1 MYKGIGS
8 ILGNEIER
16 KMMDSRIDEILKI
29 TSLVPTQEM
38 KPTPAPR
45 VLPKTTGKDDE
56 IDYNYARENYY
67 NLIERN
73 QDAVEE
79 MLEIAKQSEN
89 ARSFEVVGQ
98 LIKAGL
104 DANESLMKLHKTKKE
119 LSAEKSGPTQ
129 VTNAL
134 FVGSTAELQKLLKSK
149 LKKTK

>member
-1 MYKGIGS
+1 MKA
-8 ILGNEIER
+8 
-16 KMMDSRIDEILKI
+16 DTRIDEILEI
-29 TSLVPTQEM
+29 TSLVPSSEM
-38 KPTPAPR
+38 KPEPSPR
-45 VLPKTTGKDDE
+45 VIPQKNGKDDD

-89 ARSFEVVGQ
+89 ARAFEVVGQ
-98 LIKAGL
+98 LIKSGL
-104 DANESLMKLHKTKKE
+104 DANEALMKLHKTKKE
-119 LSAEKSGPTQ
+119 LNVEKGPTQ

-149 LKKTK
+149 LKETK

>member
-1 MYKGIGS
+1 M
-8 ILGNEIER
+8 NN
-16 KMMDSRIDEILKI
+16 DNRIDEILEI
-29 TSLVPTQEM
+29 TSLVPSSEI
-38 KPTPAPR
+38 KPESSAR
-45 VLPKTTGKDDE
+45 VIPQNGKDDD
-56 IDYNYARENYY
+56 IDYNYTRGNYY

-79 MLEIAKQSEN
+79 MLEIAKQSEH

-98 LIKAGL
+98 LIRAGL
-104 DANESLMKLHKTKKE
+104 EANDALMSLHKTKKE

-149 LKKTK
+149 LKEEK

>member
-1 MYKGIGS
+1 
-8 ILGNEIER
+8 
-16 KMMDSRIDEILKI
+16 MDNRIDEILEI
-29 TSLVPTQEM
+29 TSLVPTSEL
-38 KPTPAPR
+38 KPEPTSR
-45 VLPKTTGKDDE
+45 VIPKTGGKDDE

-79 MLEIAKQSEN
+79 MLEIAKQSEH

-104 DANESLMKLHKTKKE
+104 DANEALMKLHKTKKE

-149 LKKTK
+149 LKETK

>member
-1 MYKGIGS
+1 M
-8 ILGNEIER
+8 NN
-16 KMMDSRIDEILKI
+16 DNRIDEILEI
-29 TSLVPTQEM
+29 TSLVPSSEI
-38 KPTPAPR
+38 KPESSAR
-45 VLPKTTGKDDE
+45 VIPQNGKDDD
-56 IDYNYARENYY
+56 IDYNYARGNYY

-79 MLEIAKQSEN
+79 MLEIAKQSEH

-98 LIKAGL
+98 LIRAGL
-104 DANESLMKLHKTKKE
+104 EANDALMSLHKTKKE

-149 LKKTK
+149 LKEEKT